1 MANKMKQRFVIL
13 SLALLLLPVTARS
26 QAATDDLV
34 SSCVLAAG
42 DNTTYLKDFRVQLPK
57 AATNAPAPV
66 YKANMY
72 LMKNM
77 KYRFSVCDAPES
89 EGELKVT
96 IYDQGKELISSFNRP
111 SGKKYGSLDFVC
123 NKTGLYTLWYDFMKG
138 EQGSGVGVVSMI
150 K

>member
-1 MANKMKQRFVIL
+1 M
-13 SLALLLLPVTARS
+13 S
-26 QAATDDLV
+26 QPAADALV

-42 DNTTYLKDFRVQLPK
+42 DNTIYLKDFRVQLPK
-57 AATNAPAPV
+57 ATSATATPV

-77 KYRFSVCDAPES
+77 KYRFSVCDAPGS
-89 EGELKVT
+89 KGELVIT
-96 IYDQGKELISSFNRP
+96 IYDQGKELISSFNKGT
-111 SGKKYGSLDFVC
+111 GKKFSSIDFIC
-123 NKTGLYTLWYDFMKG
+123 NKTGLYTLWYGFSNG

>member
-1 MANKMKQRFVIL
+1 MKCRFVIM
-13 SLALLLLPVTARS
+13 SLALVILCPGMNG

-34 SSCVLAAG
+34 STCVLAAG
-42 DNTTYLKDFRVQLPK
+42 ENTTYLKDFRVQLPK
-57 AATNAPAPV
+57 AATNDATPV

-77 KYRFSVCDAPES
+77 KYRFSVCNAPAS
-89 EGELKVT
+89 KGELIIT
-96 IYDQGKELISSFNRP
+96 IYDQGKELISSFNR
-111 SGKKYGSLDFVC
+111 STGKQYSSVDFIC
-123 NKTGLYTLWYDFMKG
+123 NKTGLYTLWYGFKNG

>member
-1 MANKMKQRFVIL
+1 MA
-13 SLALLLLPVTARS
+13 LALVHFAPMMNG

-34 SSCVLAAG
+34 STCVLAAG

-57 AATNAPAPV
+57 AASSDATPV

-77 KYRFSVCDAPES
+77 KYRFSVCDAPTS
-89 EGELKVT
+89 KGELVIT
-96 IYDQGKELISSFNRP
+96 IYDQGKELISSFNR
-111 SGKKYGSLDFVC
+111 STGKKYNSVDFIC
-123 NKTGLYTLWYDFMKG
+123 NKTGLYTLWYAFRNG

>member
-1 MANKMKQRFVIL
+1 MKSRSLIL
-13 SLALLLLPVTARS
+13 SLALILLPVMAKS

-34 SSCVLAAG
+34 SSCVLSAG

-57 AATNAPAPV
+57 AAANAPAPV

-77 KYRFSVCDAPES
+77 KYRFSVCDAPGS
-89 EGELKVT
+89 QGELTVT
-96 IYDQGKELISSFNRP
+96 IYDQGKELISSFNSTTGR
-111 SGKKYGSLDFVC
+111 KYSSIDFIC
-123 NKTGLYTLWYDFMKG
+123 NKTGLYTLWYDFRGG
-138 EQGSGVGVVSMI
+138 EPGSGVGVVCMI

>member
-1 MANKMKQRFVIL
+1 MANKMKNRFVIM
-13 SLALLLLPVTARS
+13 SLAMLLL
-26 QAATDDLV
+26 QAMAQGQPSTDDLV

-42 DNTTYLKDFRVQLPK
+42 ENTTYLKDFRIQLP
-57 AATNAPAPV
+57 AAAANTAIPV

-89 EGELKVT
+89 KGELIIT
-96 IYDQGKELISSFNRP
+96 IYDQGKQLITSFNK
-111 SGKKYGSLDFVC
+111 STGKKYSSIDFVC
-123 NKTGLYTLWYDFMKG
+123 NKTGLYTLWYDFRDG
-138 EQGSGVGVVSMI
+138 EQGSGVGVVCMI

>member
-1 MANKMKQRFVIL
+1 MNG
-13 SLALLLLPVTARS
+13 

-34 SSCVLAAG
+34 STCVLAAG
-42 DNTTYLKDFRVQLPK
+42 ENTTYLKDFRVQLPK
-57 AATNAPAPV
+57 AASNDATPV

-77 KYRFSVCDAPES
+77 KYRFSVCDAPAS
-89 EGELKVT
+89 KGELVVT
-96 IYDQGKELISSFNRP
+96 IYDQGKELISSFNK
-111 SGKKYGSLDFVC
+111 STGKQYNSVDFIC
-123 NKTGLYTLWYDFMKG
+123 NKTGLYTLWYGFKNG

>member
-1 MANKMKQRFVIL
+1 MKSRFVIM
-13 SLALLLLPVTARS
+13 SLALVLLSAIMYG

-34 SSCVLAAG
+34 STCVLAAG

-57 AATNAPAPV
+57 AASSDASPV

-77 KYRFSVCDAPES
+77 KYRFSICDAPGS
-89 EGELKVT
+89 KGELVVT
-96 IYDQGKELISSFNRP
+96 IYDQGKELISSFNR
-111 SGKKYGSLDFVC
+111 STGKQYSSVDFFC
-123 NKTGLYTLWYDFMKG
+123 NKTGLYTLWYGFKDG

>member
-1 MANKMKQRFVIL
+1 MKRRFVIL
-13 SLALLLLPVTARS
+13 SGALLFLSIVLMS
-26 QAATDDLV
+26 QPAADALV

-57 AATNAPAPV
+57 AASATSIPV

-77 KYRFSVCDAPES
+77 KYRFSVCDAPGS
-89 EGELKVT
+89 KGELVIT
-96 IYDQGKELISSFNRP
+96 IYDQGKELISSFNKSTGRKF
-111 SGKKYGSLDFVC
+111 SSIDFIC
-123 NKTGLYTLWYDFMKG
+123 NKTGLYTLWYGFGNG

>member
-1 MANKMKQRFVIL
+1 MKRRFLAL
-13 SLALLLLPVTARS
+13 SLALFLMPVIAKS

-42 DNTTYLKDFRVQLPK
+42 ENTTYLKDFRVQLPQ
-57 AATNAPAPV
+57 AAANAPAPV

-77 KYRFSVCDAPES
+77 KYRFSVCDAPGS
-89 EGELKVT
+89 KGELTIT
-96 IYDQGKELISSFNRP
+96 IYDQGKELISSYSKS
-111 SGKKYGSLDFVC
+111 SGKKYISLDFVC
-123 NKTGLYTLWYDFMKG
+123 NKTGLYSLWYDFIDG
-138 EQGSGVGVVSMI
+138 EQGSGVGVVCMI